1 MNELIALEIERGDE
15 ALKSAETLLGVG
27 LCRDAMSRTYYAVL
41 HYARALLASK
51 DCFPKSHH
59 GVVQMFSQYFVKTGV
74 IAVETGRILSRQQ
87 KFREESDY
95 TVESRFPPEAIE
107 AEIADARLF
116 REVCVVQLEH
126 DNVAPSAQRHDS

>member
-1 MNELIALEIERGDE
+1 MNELIALEMERGDE
-15 ALKSAETLLGVG
+15 ALKSAETLLSVG

-41 HYARALLASK
+41 HYTRALLATK
-51 DCFPKSHH
+51 GFFPKSHQ
-59 GVVQMFSQYFVKTGV
+59 GVVQLFSLHFIKTGA
-74 IAVETGRILSRQQ
+74 IPVETGRILARQQ

-107 AEIADARLF
+107 AELADARLF

-126 DNVAPSAQRHDS
+126 DNVAPSIQSPAP